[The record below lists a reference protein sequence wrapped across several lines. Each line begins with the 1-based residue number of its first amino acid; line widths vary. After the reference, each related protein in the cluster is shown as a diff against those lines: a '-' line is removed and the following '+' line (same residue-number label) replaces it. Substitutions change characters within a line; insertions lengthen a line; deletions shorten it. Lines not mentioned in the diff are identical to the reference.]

1 MNISELIEALEDL
14 QQYMSDP
21 EEPEVLVRYNN
32 LDLDILGVENVDDD
46 DEPPVV
52 LINVAR
58 T

>member
-21 EEPEVLVRYNN
+21 EETEVLIRYNN

-46 DEPPVV
+46 DDVPVV

-58 T
+58 I